1 MAEGEERGQ
10 GLVEYGMLIMLIALA
25 LIGVL
30 VLLGGPIGAVYS
42 SITTAV
48 P

>member
-1 MAEGEERGQ
+1 MAAGEERGQ
-10 GLVEYGMLIMLIALA
+10 GLVEYGMLIMLIAVV

-30 VLLGGPIGAVYS
+30 MVLGGPIGAVYS
-42 SITTAV
+42 SITTSV